1 MTTRAWTPKNAI
13 ARSRRNIAAAIVKL
27 RLVSVEWSDADGGI
41 EREAEDLIREL
52 AIFADN
58 IEANIKDRLAA
69 GEQIGI

>member
-1 MTTRAWTPKNAI
+1 MTRGWTPKNAI

-27 RLVSVEWSDADGGI
+27 RLVSVEWSDADCAI

-58 IEANIKDRLAA
+58 IEASIKDRLAA
-69 GEQIGI
+69 GEQVGI

>member
-1 MTTRAWTPKNAI
+1 MRAWTPKSAV

-27 RLVSVEWSDADGGI
+27 RLVSVEWADADGGI

-52 AIFADN
+52 SIFADS
-58 IEANIKDRLAA
+58 IEANITDRLAA

>member
-1 MTTRAWTPKNAI
+1 MRAWTPKSAV

-27 RLVSVEWSDADGGI
+27 RLVSVEWADVDGGI

-52 AIFADN
+52 SIFAES
-58 IEANIKDRLAA
+58 IEANINDRLAA